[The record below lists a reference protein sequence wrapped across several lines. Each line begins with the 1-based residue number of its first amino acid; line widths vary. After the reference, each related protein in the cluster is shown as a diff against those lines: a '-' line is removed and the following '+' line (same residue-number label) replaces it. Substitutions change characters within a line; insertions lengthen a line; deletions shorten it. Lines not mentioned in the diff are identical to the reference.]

1 MEDPAAVS
9 ARLTKTAKA
18 IVDEARVLAHDAITE
33 SADTDNYTAAQ
44 FITSVTK
51 SADLALKAGLA
62 FTRDLFDQPTTVPDP
77 GAAGRRQV
85 ADVMET
91 IGRRMVRQAGAVAR
105 LQVAGDQIDALIGP
119 ARYERRRVYSEDFTA
134 PGTGTRKLRFAA
146 DGRLTRP
153 GTADPVP
160 ADLSFFYT
168 PDGDDV
174 TRLYD
179 DELSSAQAT
188 FVIAVDP
195 RRLISG
201 IYVGV
206 VEATDAAGATFD
218 VPVDIA
224 I

>member
-91 IGRRMVRQAGAVAR
+91 IGRRMVRQAGAVAGETADTMETKPGSPDAWVR
-105 LQVAGDQIDALIGP
+105 SMVKLANISLLGSIELAETALIGP

-153 GTADPVP
+153 SFQVP
-160 ADLSFFYT
+160 AHQTSHYID
-168 PDGDDV
+168 
-174 TRLYD
+174 
-179 DELSSAQAT
+179 
-188 FVIAVDP
+188 
-195 RRLISG
+195 
-201 IYVGV
+201 
-206 VEATDAAGATFD
+206 
-218 VPVDIA
+218 
-224 I
+224 